1 LIAAL
6 ALEAEEDV
14 LYVSGPSKADMFAVW
29 VWAALGSFYQELT
42 VLGIEALQAGT
53 EDHSAKRICG
63 EDVA

>member
-1 LIAAL
+1 LITAL
-6 ALEAEEDV
+6 ALEAEKDV
-14 LYVSGPSKADMFAVW
+14 PYVSGPSKTDTFA

-53 EDHSAKRICG
+53 KDYSAKRICG